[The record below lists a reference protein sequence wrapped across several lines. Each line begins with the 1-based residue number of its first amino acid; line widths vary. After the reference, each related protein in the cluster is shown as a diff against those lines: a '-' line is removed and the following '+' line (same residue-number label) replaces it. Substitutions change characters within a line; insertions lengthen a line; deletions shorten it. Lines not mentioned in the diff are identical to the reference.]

1 MDRFI
6 LKTFA
11 GSATN
16 SGVFGSFK
24 AGTPTTTTNPTSIQS
39 AAWDNGWND
48 AVVTL
53 GKFPKLEEMQGVQYV
68 ISKAVKELYKEG
80 IPVWDADE
88 DYYQYSIVSYTPT
101 GETAPKLY
109 YNLTGTY
116 TSTNPADDTTNW
128 AELTTS
134 GGQGMPIGSVYPL
147 TCAAG
152 YMVSGLCL
160 PKPGKTSELT
170 LRSVFSSLP

>member
-24 AGTPTTTTNPTSIQS
+24 AGTPTTTTNPASIQS

-80 IPVWDADE
+80 VPVWDADE
-88 DYYQYSIVSYTPT
+88 EYYQYSIVSYTPT

-109 YNLTGTY
+109 YDGNLHQHK
-116 TSTNPADDTTNW
+116 S
-128 AELTTS
+128 
-134 GGQGMPIGSVYPL
+134 
-147 TCAAG
+147 
-152 YMVSGLCL
+152 
-160 PKPGKTSELT
+160 
-170 LRSVFSSLP
+170 RR